1 VDLEIPNQNRER
13 FVVDSL
19 PIDQI
24 AYPILC
30 HRASPLKSRFP
41 RIASYYAGS
50 SCLPLVLP
58 LYCCGGCLPKS
69 FKEKRMEITKPGID
83 LGVLVR
89 NIDACLAFYCEDLGL
104 PKVAEVPFP
113 GGRTMH
119 RIQIGDSVLKLM
131 QYGDGAPPAG
141 PAGRE
146 SQSGIRYF
154 TISVRDLPA
163 TVAALETKGHRFS
176 VPLRES
182 RPGVWIAML
191 EDPDGN
197 TVELLAAGPT

>member
-1 VDLEIPNQNRER
+1 
-13 FVVDSL
+13 
-19 PIDQI
+19 
-24 AYPILC
+24 
-30 HRASPLKSRFP
+30 
-41 RIASYYAGS
+41 
-50 SCLPLVLP
+50 
-58 LYCCGGCLPKS
+58 
-69 FKEKRMEITKPGID
+69 MEINKPGID

-89 NIDACLAFYCEDLGL
+89 DVDACLKFYCEDLGL

-131 QYGDGAPPAG
+131 QYQDGAPPAG
-141 PAGRE
+141 PRGLAT
-146 SQSGIRYF
+146 QSGIRYF
-154 TISVRDLPA
+154 TISVRDLPGA
-163 TVAALETKGHRFS
+163 VAALTAKGHSFS

-197 TVELLAAGPT
+197 TVELLGDGPRQ